1 MDFQKSREKFINM
14 NRLIQIPLFV
24 LALVFFQKASGQ
36 NDFAKN
42 NVTIGFI
49 GGTAYS
55 PYNYYSSGYYFE
67 PWDFNAVQLMYS
79 RRLTKNIFLSASTYK
94 IREDNRR
101 YTLGTKLNALVSYR
115 LQPGLIMDYAF
126 PTELYDGEFQIGS
139 SLDFHVGDYFVLGS
153 TFRFGTEE
161 SLLYGFSGTVKF

>member
-1 MDFQKSREKFINM
+1 M
-14 NRLIQIPLFV
+14 NRILNSALCI
-24 LALVFFQKASGQ
+24 LALLVFQKARGQ
-36 NDFAKN
+36 NDFSKN
-42 NVTIGFI
+42 CVSIGIIGGTSYSTSEDYQGFI
-49 GGTAYS
+49 GLNYLS
-55 PYNYYSSGYYFE
+55 PYDFSSL
-67 PWDFNAVQLMYS
+67 QLTYS

-101 YTLGTKLNALVSYR
+101 YTLGSKLNALVSYR

-139 SLDFHVGDYFVLGS
+139 SLDFHVGDYFVIGS